1 MVVVVGV
8 LEIIIPWSAMVMVMD
23 GRDDVEGS
31 GSYLFPPKMNLFMSI
46 ISRVSFF
53 RAKNL
58 YVSRQKPL
66 CLPPNSF
73 HV

>member
-8 LEIIIPWSAMVMVMD
+8 LEIIIPWSAMVMVMDGD

-46 ISRVSFF
+46 DLPR
-53 RAKNL
+53 L
-58 YVSRQKPL
+58 LVSRQKSL
-66 CLPPNSF
+66 CLPPKTVMSPAK
-73 HV
+73 

>member
-23 GRDDVEGS
+23 GDGRDDVEGS
-31 GSYLFPPKMNLFMSI
+31 GSYLFPPKMNLSL
-46 ISRVSFF
+46 F